1 MRSLQGQPID
11 IAKWTQYFAFDVIG
25 ELGFGDWFGNVDAAT
40 DQDQLGYWVFLTL
53 TGHAVLGWTW
63 LRALVARS
71 GCALWL
77 STLIPFSGFLI
88 SRYTNTPK
96 RRCRVTP

>member
-71 GCALWL
+71 G
-77 STLIPFSGFLI
+77 
-88 SRYTNTPK
+88 YQH
-96 RRCRVTP
+96 